1 VTDHVTS
8 YAIKKVIAATALR
21 VVAAAMA
28 WPLFILELASSI
40 DNAYSVALNRTDKA
54 ALILAD
60 VLKTRVQGKRPVTLI
75 AFSLGAR
82 MVFNAL
88 EVLAGTRPPTEKGAS
103 DLSDLDSDSELEEKM
118 VARDGKGK
126 VVQDEKA
133 KDGRA
138 KDENTKDK
146 VVRSAKGE
154 DSAAKNKERKMYDN
168 GEDDPRSVV
177 MDVVLCGA
185 GVSADAERWKAV
197 RSVVSG
203 RLVNVYSSA
212 DWVLRLLVRANELSL
227 SLAGIQ
233 AIQGVEGVENFDA
246 SEMVQSHFEYAEQL
260 PNILE
265 RIRFSP

>member
-1 VTDHVTS
+1 
-8 YAIKKVIAATALR
+8 
-21 VVAAAMA
+21 
-28 WPLFILELASSI
+28 
-40 DNAYSVALNRTDKA
+40 
-54 ALILAD
+54 
-60 VLKTRVQGKRPVTLI
+60 
-75 AFSLGAR
+75 
-82 MVFNAL
+82 
-88 EVLAGTRPPTEKGAS
+88 
-103 DLSDLDSDSELEEKM
+103 M

-203 RLVNVYSSA
+203 RSVQLLKKSREYSLKVSYRLVNVYSSA

-233 AIQGVEGVENFDA
+233 AVKFHCTHATAYNVY
-246 SEMVQSHFEYAEQL
+246 EYKET
-260 PNILE
+260 
-265 RIRFSP
+265 